1 METRR
6 EWGHAGDIQPV
17 INLGRIEQL
26 GEVSDIYHSPRTF
39 VANFIGQANIL
50 ESTPVSVGPE
60 QARVRLDGALE
71 LIVNT
76 TGIPNDSKNALISI
90 RPEKIHLQKT
100 NPGGENI
107 FEARVSEE
115 LFKGAVDQLVLT
127 TDSGLELTAVVAN
140 ESATQESFHLDDR
153 VFCYIHP
160 SDIVVVQGESAQA
173 DGVFGAIGS

>member
-1 METRR
+1 MSDRI
-6 EWGHAGDIQPV
+6 AV

-26 GEVSDIYHSPRTF
+26 GEVSEIYHSPRTTF

-50 ESTPVSVGPE
+50 ESTPVAVDAN
-60 QARVRLDGALE
+60 QARVRLNDAIE
-71 LIVNT
+71 LVLNT
-76 TGIPNDSKNALISI
+76 SSIPPASKNTLISI

>member
-26 GEVSDIYHSPRTF
+26 GEVSDIYHSPRTTF

-100 NPGGENI
+100 NPGGENT

-140 ESATQESFHLDDR
+140 ECATEEAFHEGDK
-153 VFCYIHP
+153 VYCYLHP
-160 SDIVVVQGESAQA
+160 SDIVVVQGDSA
-173 DGVFGAIGS
+173 